1 MEKLI
6 IPEELKAGF
15 NKRSD
20 TYSGLLAYIIYKDS
34 KTGWRQERS
43 WNTWKE
49 DDVEPIEFKNEP
61 YDGFVLNKKA
71 GDYGSGWNHRI
82 SKCRV
87 FDSRYNFEFEITIEN
102 LLFILENVNSIKGK
116 ALDGEFVYAW
126 DNKNIVLLP
135 VNAPDYKE
143 IKERSDIINN
153 GSFLKTKDF
162 IIGNEYMT
170 KKGEKLCYLGKHK
183 TYNWRYTYSHEEP
196 YELEFKNKFWFAC
209 NNEYK
214 SLEQYTSVLNK
225 FVCDLGKSDIYEEV
239 FEKME
244 RSAYYSPIDDSADEY
259 IEYTKEELLYIN
271 ESIENERKIRSWAYY
286 PEFYID
292 KDEVRV
298 RYRNGVYTDEEFY
311 ELEYK
316 EKYHKVV
323 KKRKDYYGRECED
336 INDELIC
343 KKYNTFEELINDNK
357 LCYLNRY
364 LENGKLY
371 SGGKY
376 EE

>member
-1 MEKLI
+1 MNKLI
-6 IPEELKAGF
+6 IPEYLKAGF

-34 KTGWRQERS
+34 KTGWRQENS

-61 YDGFVLNKKA
+61 YNGFVLNKKA

-143 IKERSDIINN
+143 IKGRSDLINN
-153 GSFLKTKDF
+153 GEFLKTKDF

-183 TYNWRYTYSHEEP
+183 TYEFKYYGNSKK
-196 YELEFKNKFWFAC
+196 ELVIKNKFWFG
-209 NNEYK
+209 NNNDYK
-214 SLEQYTSVLNK
+214 SLEHYVSISNK
-225 FVCDLGKSDIYEEV
+225 FIADLGKSDLYLEL
-239 FEKME
+239 FDKME
-244 RSAYYSPIDDSADEY
+244 RNCEFSPIDDSADEY
-259 IEYTKEELLYIN
+259 IEYTKEELLRIN
-271 ESIENERKIRSWAYY
+271 KMIEEEIKHYSWAYY

-292 KDEVRV
+292 KYAVKVSKINDYE
-298 RYRNGVYTDEEFY
+298 TKEKLY
-311 ELEYK
+311 ELKYK
-316 EKYHKVV
+316 NKYEKVM
-323 KKRKDYYGRECED
+323 KKRKDYYGRKIE
-336 INDELIC
+336 ELLDLKIC
-343 KKYNTFEELINDNK
+343 RTYKTFEELINDNK
-357 LCYLNRY
+357 LCYLNVY

-371 SGGKY
+371 HGGKY

>member
-1 MEKLI
+1 MKSLI

-61 YDGFVLNKKA
+61 YNGFVLNKKA

-87 FDSRYNFEFEITIEN
+87 FDGRYNFEFEITIDN

-126 DNKNIVLLP
+126 DNKNILLLP

-143 IKERSDIINN
+143 IKEKSDIINN
-153 GSFLKTKDF
+153 GNFLKVKDLV
-162 IIGNEYMT
+162 IGNEYMT
-170 KKGEKLCYLGKHK
+170 KQGEKLCYLGKHK
-183 TYNWRYTYSHEEP
+183 THEFKYTYDYTSKEMII
-196 YELEFKNKFWFAC
+196 KNKFWFGS
-209 NNEYK
+209 NSEYK
-214 SLEQYTSVLNK
+214 SLQHYTSISNK
-225 FVCDLGKSDIYEEV
+225 FVADLGKSDLYLEL
-239 FEKME
+239 FNKME
-244 RSAYYSPIDDSADEY
+244 HDYEYSPINESADEY
-259 IEYTKEELLYIN
+259 IEYTNEELIKIN
-271 ESIENERKIRSWAYY
+271 NIIENERILCSWAYY
-286 PEFYID
+286 PDFYID
-292 KDEVRV
+292 KYEVKV
-298 RYRNGVYTDEEFY
+298 SNCKDYDTKEEFY
-311 ELEYK
+311 ELKYK
-316 EKYHKVV
+316 DKYHNVI
-323 KKRKDYYGRECED
+323 KKRKDYYGREWEEE
-336 INDELIC
+336 IDEKIY
-343 KKYNTFEELINDNK
+343 KRYKTFEELINDNT